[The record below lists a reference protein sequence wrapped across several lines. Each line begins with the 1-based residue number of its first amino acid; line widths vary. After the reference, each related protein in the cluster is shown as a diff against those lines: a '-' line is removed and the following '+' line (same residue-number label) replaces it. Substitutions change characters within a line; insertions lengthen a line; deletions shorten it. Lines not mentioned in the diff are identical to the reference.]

1 MRPRFWYNRR
11 QECPQFF
18 YRTYF
23 KLEYDEKYKIL
34 QYDSNLVQKHF
45 GDSFIEYYM
54 EFFKSGLT
62 RIIKIWL

>member
-34 QYDSNLVQKHF
+34 QYDSNLAQKHF
-45 GDSFIEYYM
+45 GESFIEYYM